1 MTSLPYKTADV
12 DDLADIPL
20 SDVQTPHHHP
30 QSIPARTSDESV
42 AGPPPPR
49 AHILHHHRASDPRYY
64 EAVEPANQAGYPLY
78 PHNSTASHDNAS
90 ASGSNGDSSNATTK
104 NGWTAN
110 QDTLVERNHRPTKIA
125 LPTHH
130 DPFEPPQAPFA
141 GAEALNGRTSR
152 ASSIASSADESEDF
166 DWDTDSDAQD
176 EDEDAA
182 RKSKGRS
189 KKVTRAKR
197 GRKIYLACI
206 SLARPVR
213 IFIAAL
219 IGTAVC
225 LIPFIVVTVTDN
237 QSPARAQVLVWSIWI
252 AIIWAASCGTFLVVD
267 WLPPVALRLVIAVY
281 GKAPEIVKTY
291 IEAFMAT
298 TLYVKLVLCIT
309 WAWISLSGVLAIQYS
324 SSTRPSYWRT
334 VFMVIRALFA
344 TSIILLVEKVALQFI
359 AINFHK
365 TAVKDRLEQNQKAL
379 KALDKLHESKYLMQK
394 SARARFNPMRSR
406 PASPGYKLAY
416 SQHAAKQSR
425 DGLGGYF
432 AAPQQADANA
442 AAQSEEKLPSGG
454 HHHHFSMHRSHEN
467 SHSHSHTPS
476 EHHTRKAE
484 RKTNIASQ
492 ISDAIAMA
500 TMKDSKLYKGN
511 QLGSQRSAR
520 KLAKLLFTNL
530 SDHKSTLAAQDFVPY
545 FKSEEEACE
554 AFNLFDAD
562 RNGDISKEE
571 MREAVQRIYR
581 ERRALSTSL
590 KDMSSAISKL
600 DGVLMFIG
608 LIIVVF
614 IWLLIFNGD
623 SAVSN
628 IVPLSTFVVGFS
640 FIFGNSAK
648 NIFESMIFIFA
659 THPYDVGDLVCIDEE
674 WMFVK
679 EFGLLSTTF
688 RTTVNAEIV
697 APNAMLATQKYIY
710 NSRRSGAQWEVTM
723 IQLSFDTSLESIE
736 QLRLKL
742 RAWVK
747 ENDREFGGGLDLNFN
762 SITQQNAVELVVA
775 FEHKGNWQDWG
786 ARWER
791 RTKLMRRI
799 KTACEELRIVYS
811 MPPQPITF
819 HPRSGPSPF
828 KLGNSSAGIDGLHRS
843 PLLQQQPQQAHF

>member
-1 MTSLPYKTADV
+1 MTSLPYKTAEQMDV
-12 DDLADIPL
+12 ADIPL
-20 SDVQTPHHHP
+20 ANMQTPRQHATATA
-30 QSIPARTSDESV
+30 SIGSLG
-42 AGPPPPR
+42 GPPP
-49 AHILHHHRASDPRYY
+49 AHFLHHDRMDDPNFF
-64 EAVEPANQAGYPLY
+64 EGIDAGNQAGYDQLRQRQENLP
-78 PHNSTASHDNAS
+78 NDNAS
-90 ASGSNGDSSNATTK
+90 ASGSGSNADSSNATK
-104 NGWTAN
+104 NGWDIN
-110 QDTLVERNHRPTKIA
+110 QDTLIDRANRPTKLG

-130 DPFEPPQAPFA
+130 DTFEPPHAPFA
-141 GAEALNGRTSR
+141 SAEALNGCTSR

-166 DWDTDSDAQD
+166 DWDTSSENDDDDDDDQGDSRG
-176 EDEDAA
+176 
-182 RKSKGRS
+182 RKGA
-189 KKVTRAKR
+189 KVTRARR
-197 GRKIYLACI
+197 GRKVYLACLR
-206 SLARPVR
+206 LARPVR
-213 IFIAAL
+213 IFLAAL
-219 IGTAVC
+219 IGTAIC
-225 LIPFIVVTVTDN
+225 LVPFIVVTATDN
-237 QSPARAQVLVWSIWI
+237 NSSARPQVVVWSVWI
-252 AIIWAASCGTFLVVD
+252 AIIWAASCGTFLIVD
-267 WLPPVALRLVIAVY
+267 WIPPVALRLVIAVY

-309 WAWISLSGVLAIQYS
+309 WAWISLGGVLAIQYS
-324 SSTRPSYWRT
+324 SNSRPDYWPT
-334 VFMVIRALFA
+334 IFKVIRSLFA

-394 SARARFNPMRSR
+394 RRFNPMRSR
-406 PASPGYKLAY
+406 PVSPGYKQAY
-416 SQHAAKQSR
+416 GQHAAKQSR

-432 AAPQQADANA
+432 APPQQADAH
-442 AAQSEEKLPSGG
+442 AQSQAGEKTATAEHQ
-454 HHHHFSMHRSHEN
+454 HHHHHPHMHMHRN
-467 SHSHSHTPS
+467 DGTHTPT
-476 EHHTRKAE
+476 EREVQKRE
-484 RKTNIASQ
+484 RKTNVASQ
-492 ISDAIAMA
+492 ISEAIAMA
-500 TMKDSKLYKGN
+500 TMKGSKLYKGN
-511 QLGSQRSAR
+511 QIGSQRSAR
-520 KLAKLLFTNL
+520 KLAKLLFNNL
-530 SDHKSTLAAQDFVPY
+530 SDHKSTLVAEDFVPY
-545 FKSEEEACE
+545 FKSEDEARE

-608 LIIVVF
+608 LIIVIF

-623 SAVSN
+623 STVSN

-697 APNAMLATQKYIY
+697 APNAMLATKKYIY
-710 NSRRSGAQWEVTM
+710 NSRRSGAQWEFTL
-723 IQLSFDTSLESIE
+723 IQVGFETSLETLD
-736 QLRLKL
+736 QLRTKL
-742 RAWVK
+742 RAWTK
-747 ENDREFGGGLDLNFN
+747 ENDRDFGGPLDLNFN
-762 SITQQNAVELVVA
+762 SITQQNAIELVVA
-775 FEHKGNWQDWG
+775 FEHKSNWQDWG

-791 RTKLMRRI
+791 RTKLMKRI
-799 KTACEELRIVYS
+799 KSACEELGIVYS

-819 HPRSGPSPF
+819 QPKSGPAPF
-828 KLGNSSAGIDGLHRS
+828 KFGNATRLMQQGQQG
-843 PLLQQQPQQAHF
+843 QQQQQGQQSSF

>member
-1 MTSLPYKTADV
+1 MTSLPYKSNDHVDV
-12 DDLADIPL
+12 ADIPL
-20 SDVQTPHHHP
+20 SDIGTPRQQHHHQQQQP
-30 QSIPARTSDESV
+30 IAARTSDESIS
-42 AGPPPPR
+42 GPPP
-49 AHILHHHRASDPRYY
+49 AHFLHHHRADDPHYY
-64 EAVEPANQAGYPLY
+64 EGMDVGNQGSGGYATQ
-78 PHNSTASHDNAS
+78 PHSLAPHHDNAS

-104 NGWTAN
+104 NGWTVN
-110 QDTLVERNHRPTKIA
+110 QDTLIDRAHRPTKIG

-130 DPFEPPQAPFA
+130 DRFEPPQAPFA
-141 GAEALNGRTSR
+141 SAEALNGRTSR

-166 DWDTDSDAQD
+166 DWDTDSDGDD
-176 EDEDAA
+176 EDQDGA
-182 RKSKGRS
+182 RNRKGRS

-213 IFIAAL
+213 ILLAAL
-219 IGTAVC
+219 IGTAIC
-225 LIPFIVVTVTDN
+225 LVPFIVVTATNN
-237 QSPARAQVLVWSIWI
+237 QTPARAQVVVWSIWI
-252 AIIWAASCGTFLVVD
+252 AIIWAASCGTFLIVD

-309 WAWISLSGVLAIQYS
+309 WAWISLGGVLAIQYS
-324 SSTRPSYWRT
+324 SSTRPSYWPT
-334 VFMVIRALFA
+334 IFLIIRALFA

-365 TAVKDRLEQNQKAL
+365 TAVKDRLEQNQNAL
-379 KALDKLHESKYLMQK
+379 KALDKLHESKYLMHK
-394 SARARFNPMRSR
+394 HTRTRFNPMRSR
-406 PASPGYKLAY
+406 PASPGYKHAY

-432 AAPQQADANA
+432 AAPQQADAA
-442 AAQSEEKLPSGG
+442 TAAQSEEKLASG
-454 HHHHFSMHRSHEN
+454 HHHHFSMHRN
-467 SHSHSHTPS
+467 RDGAQPS
-476 EHHTRKAE
+476 EHQARKND

-492 ISDAIAMA
+492 ISEAIAMA
-500 TMKDSKLYKGN
+500 TMKDSKLYKGS

-520 KLAKLLFTNL
+520 KLAKLLFNNL
-530 SDHKSTLAAQDFVPY
+530 SDHKSTLVAQDFVPY
-545 FKSEEEACE
+545 FKSEEEARE

-608 LIIVVF
+608 LIIVIF

-723 IQLSFDTSLESIE
+723 IQLAFDTSLESIE

-742 RAWVK
+742 RTWVK

-799 KTACEELRIVYS
+799 KTACEELEIVYS

-819 HPRSGPSPF
+819 HPRSGPAPF
-828 KLGNSSAGIDGLHRS
+828 RLGNASVGIGSQR
-843 PLLQQQPQQAHF
+843 PPQQQQQAQQPSF

>member
-1 MTSLPYKTADV
+1 MTSLPYKLTDHADV
-12 DDLADIPL
+12 ADIPL
-20 SDVQTPHHHP
+20 SDIGTPRQHQQHP
-30 QSIPARTSDESV
+30 TIARTSEESIG
-42 AGPPPPR
+42 GPPP
-49 AHILHHHRASDPRYY
+49 AHFLHHHRVDDPHYY
-64 EAVEPANQAGYPLY
+64 EGMDTDNQAGHPTY
-78 PHNSTASHDNAS
+78 PHNAAPHHDNAS
-90 ASGSNGDSSNATTK
+90 ASGSGSGSNGDTSNATTK

-110 QDTLVERNHRPTKIA
+110 QDTLVERSQRPTKIG
-125 LPTHH
+125 LPLHH
-130 DPFEPPQAPFA
+130 DPFEPPQAPFSS
-141 GAEALNGRTSR
+141 AEALNGRTSR

-166 DWDTDSDAQD
+166 DWDTDSDAED
-176 EDEDAA
+176 EDEDGA
-182 RKSKGRS
+182 RNRKGRT

-213 IFIAAL
+213 IFLAAL
-219 IGTAVC
+219 IGTAIC
-225 LIPFIVVTVTDN
+225 LVPFIVVTATNN
-237 QSPARAQVLVWSIWI
+237 QSSARAQVVVWSIWI
-252 AIIWAASCGTFLVVD
+252 AIIWATSCGTFLIVD

-309 WAWISLSGVLAIQYS
+309 WAWISLGGLLAIQYS

-334 VFMVIRALFA
+334 IFLVIRALFA
-344 TSIILLVEKVALQFI
+344 TSIILLVEKIALQFI

-394 SARARFNPMRSR
+394 SARARFHPMRSR
-406 PASPGYKLAY
+406 PASPGYKQAY

-425 DGLGGYF
+425 DGLGGYY
-432 AAPQQADANA
+432 PPSQQADTNP
-442 AAQSEEKLPSGG
+442 AAQSEEKLASG
-454 HHHHFSMHRSHEN
+454 HHHHHLSMHRNRDSAHI
-467 SHSHSHTPS
+467 PS
-476 EHHTRKAE
+476 EHQARKNE

-492 ISDAIAMA
+492 ISEAIAMA

-530 SDHKSTLAAQDFVPY
+530 SDHKSTLVAEDFNPY
-545 FKSEEEACE
+545 FKSEEEARE

-608 LIIVVF
+608 LIIVIF

-799 KTACEELRIVYS
+799 KTACEELGIVYS

-828 KLGNSSAGIDGLHRS
+828 KLGNSSIGLGSQRPS
-843 PLLQQQPQQAHF
+843 QPQPPQQAQHTSF

>member
-1 MTSLPYKTADV
+1 MTSLPYKPADQMDV
-12 DDLADIPL
+12 ADIPL
-20 SDVQTPHHHP
+20 GTFQTSRQLHP
-30 QSIPARTSDESV
+30 TERPSDESV
-42 AGPPPPR
+42 DDPSP
-49 AHILHHHRASDPRYY
+49 AHFIHYHRIDDPNYF
-64 EAVEPANQAGYPLY
+64 EAMETRNQDDHGQMRNN
-78 PHNSTASHDNAS
+78 HSHLQNDNAS
-90 ASGSNGDSSNATTK
+90 ASGSGSGSNGDASNTTK
-104 NGWTAN
+104 NGWN
-110 QDTLVERNHRPTKIA
+110 GGHDTLVEHQRPTKIG

-130 DPFEPPQAPFA
+130 APFEPPHAPFA
-141 GAEALNGRTSR
+141 SGEDLDGRTSR

-166 DWDTDSDAQD
+166 DWDTSSDN
-176 EDEDAA
+176 EDEDRPRRGA
-182 RKSKGRS
+182 
-189 KKVTRAKR
+189 KVTRAKR
-197 GRKIYLACI
+197 GRKIYLACLR
-206 SLARPVR
+206 LARPVR
-213 IFIAAL
+213 ILLAAL
-219 IGTAVC
+219 VGTAVC
-225 LIPFIVVTVTDN
+225 LVPFIVVTATNN
-237 QSPARAQVLVWSIWI
+237 QSSARAQVVVWSIWI
-252 AIIWAASCGTFLVVD
+252 ATIWAAGCGTFLVVD
-267 WLPPVALRLVIAVY
+267 WLPPVAFRLIIAVY

-309 WAWISLSGVLAIQYS
+309 WAWISLGGVLAIQYS

-334 VFMVIRALFA
+334 IFLLIRSLFA
-344 TSIILLVEKVALQFI
+344 TSIILLAEKVALQFV

-365 TAVKDRLEQNQKAL
+365 TAVKDRLDQNQKAL
-379 KALDKLHESKYLMQK
+379 RALDKLHESKYLQQ
-394 SARARFNPMRSR
+394 RRRFNPMRSR
-406 PASPGYKLAY
+406 PASPGYKQAY
-416 SQHAAKQSR
+416 GQHAAKHSR

-432 AAPQQADANA
+432 APSQQTDTNA
-442 AAQSEEKLPSGG
+442 QVQEGEK
-454 HHHHFSMHRSHEN
+454 R
-467 SHSHSHTPS
+467 HSHMGLHRHHEGTHVPT
-476 EHHTRKAE
+476 EHEARKRERKA
-484 RKTNIASQ
+484 NLALQ
-492 ISDAIAMA
+492 ISEAIAMA
-500 TMKDSKLYKGN
+500 TLKDSKLYKGN
-511 QLGSQRSAR
+511 QIGSQRSAR
-520 KLAKLLFTNL
+520 KLAKVLFTNL
-530 SDHKSTLAAQDFVPY
+530 SDHKSTLVAEDFVPY
-545 FKSEEEACE
+545 FKSEEEARE

-562 RNGDISKEE
+562 RNGDISKAE

-608 LIIVVF
+608 LIIVIF

-623 SAVSN
+623 STVSN

-688 RTTVNAEIV
+688 RTTVNAEVV

-723 IQLSFDTSLESIE
+723 IQVAFDTSLETLE
-736 QLRLKL
+736 QLRMKL
-742 RAWVK
+742 RAWTK
-747 ENDREFGGGLDLNFN
+747 ENDREFGGPLDINFN

-775 FEHKGNWQDWG
+775 FEHKSNWQDWG

-799 KTACEELRIVYS
+799 KTACEELEIEYS

-819 HPRSGPSPF
+819 QPKSGPAPF
-828 KLGNSSAGIDGLHRS
+828 RLGGR
-843 PLLQQQPQQAHF
+843 LQGM

>member
-1 MTSLPYKTADV
+1 MDM
-12 DDLADIPL
+12 ADIPL
-20 SDVQTPHHHP
+20 ANIQSP
-30 QSIPARTSDESV
+30 QQQRTARNPLEDSLSSAPPA
-42 AGPPPPR
+42 
-49 AHILHHHRASDPRYY
+49 HFLHHHREDDPNYFQGID
-64 EAVEPANQAGYPLY
+64 AGNQPGYDQVR
-78 PHNSTASHDNAS
+78 NDNAS
-90 ASGSNGDSSNATTK
+90 ASGSGSNGDSSNATK
-104 NGWTAN
+104 NGWNAN
-110 QDTLVERNHRPTKIA
+110 HDTLVERIQRPNKIG
-125 LPTHH
+125 LPAQH
-130 DPFEPPQAPFA
+130 DLFEPPHAPFA
-141 GAEALNGRTSR
+141 STDGLKNRHSR
-152 ASSIASSADESEDF
+152 ASSVASSADDSEDF
-166 DWDTDSDAQD
+166 DWDTSSDD
-176 EDEDAA
+176 DDDADQK
-182 RKSKGRS
+182 RGGKGA
-189 KKVTRAKR
+189 KITRAKR
-197 GRKIYLACI
+197 GRKVYLACLR
-206 SLARPVR
+206 LARPVR
-213 IFIAAL
+213 IFLVAL
-219 IGTAVC
+219 IGTAIC
-225 LIPFIVVTVTDN
+225 LVPFIVVTATN
-237 QSPARAQVLVWSIWI
+237 NTSAARAQIVVWSIWI
-252 AIIWAASCGTFLVVD
+252 AIIWAASCGTFLIID
-267 WLPPVALRLVIAVY
+267 WIPPLALRLVIAVY

-298 TLYVKLVLCIT
+298 TLYFKLVLCIT
-309 WAWISLSGVLAIQYS
+309 WAWISLGGVLAIQYS
-324 SSTRPSYWRT
+324 SSSRPDYWRT
-334 VFMVIRALFA
+334 IFKVIRSLFA
-344 TSIILLVEKVALQFI
+344 TSFILLVEKVALQFV

-394 SARARFNPMRSR
+394 RRFNPMRSR
-406 PASPGYKLAY
+406 PASPGYKQAY
-416 SQHAAKQSR
+416 GGQHAAKQSR

-432 AAPQQADANA
+432 ATSQQSDANGEKQADG
-442 AAQSEEKLPSGG
+442 QHHTT
-454 HHHHFSMHRSHEN
+454 HHHPHMHLHRHDGTRTPTEHE
-467 SHSHSHTPS
+467 TQK
-476 EHHTRKAE
+476 RE
-484 RKTNIASQ
+484 RKTNVAAQ

-500 TMKDSKLYKGN
+500 TMKDSKLYKGS
-511 QLGSQRSAR
+511 QIGSQRSAR

-530 SDHKSTLAAQDFVPY
+530 SDHKSTLVAEDFVPY
-545 FKSEEEACE
+545 FKSEEEARE

-581 ERRALSTSL
+581 ERRSLSTSL

-623 SAVSN
+623 STVSN

-710 NSRRSGAQWEVTM
+710 NSRRSGAQWEFTL
-723 IQLSFDTSLESIE
+723 IQVGFETSLETLE
-736 QLRLKL
+736 QLRTKL
-742 RAWVK
+742 RAWTK
-747 ENDREFGGGLDLNFN
+747 ENDRDFGGPLDLNFN
-762 SITQQNAVELVVA
+762 SITQQNAIELIVA
-775 FEHKGNWQDWG
+775 FEHKSNWQDWG

-799 KTACEELRIVYS
+799 KTACEELGIVYS

-819 HPRSGPSPF
+819 QPKSGPSPF
-828 KLGNSSAGIDGLHRS
+828 KFGNITGFQQQQQ
-843 PLLQQQPQQAHF
+843 QQQPQQQQQSAF